1 MSTNEEERNYQQY
14 DQLEE
19 RIKNA
24 EPRYLTEG
32 KKRYLLAS
40 SQESLQA
47 LQENQKAELTRVLIS
62 LKSEHDQLTLETNKI
77 QNMLDEYDKRIAMIQ
92 SADETSKIAEDKQK
106 KDFEFMDNGIS
117 SKKERKNEEE
127 FTKKSLLKQKEK
139 LNKDILIIQ
148 KEIIQYENES
158 QNLDKK
164 MERAAINE
172 NIIKEKKNKVYSKT
186 ENQKQKNR
194 YNQNEND
201 LKLKQYK
208 KMIELKSVFLKFSD
222 ERKEIQ
228 NQIAQQAKND
238 SLDKQEVEK
247 RKTLKLLMLYNQY
260 LRTLMDE
267 ELKENEGLENI
278 FEQIRDVCGTKNL
291 DEIVDFIMLRNKRY
305 NYACHEINV
314 CEKKNKKLKNDI
326 KMLKSDLIELKNN
339 LLVEEKEGKGREVDV
354 EVSTNPEEEMGIIEK
369 EKEKNK
375 NLLLLGKKYNEVE
388 EAYQL
393 VLQNLSSMVENEK
406 QNPLDVKV
414 EEDTNGEEGEEGENE
429 EKNEIEQLE
438 LTSDELKK
446 IDSVQFNRNERNE
459 LDKYTV
465 NEQEELIA
473 KNAELTDK
481 DIEEIKKNELNELKK
496 IIIKDEENTKLSDD
510 EKEIIQEILN
520 VEITEDD
527 RKKIKEIK
535 LTEDE
540 EKVALLPLKTDNK
553 DLSIEDKK
561 RKIENF
567 KELKIKYKKYK
578 IQEKKDNTLYKIKKS
593 KKNKVDLIKDYNL
606 LLKKLSKKF
615 DTLEIMQNKQAF
627 LNYMEQKG
635 LAENND
641 VVRSKVRKTTKKGT
655 RKATKR
661 LPTNKRILKTE
672 NYKIVEDKDE
682 EDDKSNYDPDVKILN
697 RFLKEQKKEKENFIS
712 GKIKIPEEKK

>member
-393 VLQNLSSMVENEK
+393 VLQNLSAMVENEK

-446 IDSVQFNRNERNE
+446 IDGVQFNRNERNE

-682 EDDKSNYDPDVKILN
+682 VDDKSNYDPDVKILN

>member
-414 EEDTNGEEGEEGENE
+414 EEETNGEEGEEGENE

-446 IDSVQFNRNERNE
+446 IDGVQFNRNERNE

>member
-393 VLQNLSSMVENEK
+393 VLQNLSAMVENEK

-446 IDSVQFNRNERNE
+446 IDGVQFNRNERNE

-527 RKKIKEIK
+527 RKKVKEIK

-567 KELKIKYKKYK
+567 KELKIKDRKYK

>member
-393 VLQNLSSMVENEK
+393 VLQNLSAMVENEK

-446 IDSVQFNRNERNE
+446 IDGVQFNRNERNE

-527 RKKIKEIK
+527 RKKVKEIK

>member
-393 VLQNLSSMVENEK
+393 VLQNLSAMVENEK

>member
-446 IDSVQFNRNERNE
+446 IDGVQFNRNERNE

-527 RKKIKEIK
+527 RKKVKEIK

>member
-393 VLQNLSSMVENEK
+393 VLQNLSAMVENEK

-446 IDSVQFNRNERNE
+446 IDGVQFNRNERNE

-561 RKIENF
+561 RKIEYF
-567 KELKIKYKKYK
+567 KELKIQYKKYK

>member
-393 VLQNLSSMVENEK
+393 VLQNLSAMVENEK

-446 IDSVQFNRNERNE
+446 IDGVQFNRNERNE

>member
-527 RKKIKEIK
+527 RKKVKEIK

-553 DLSIEDKK
+553 DLSIDDKK

>member
-339 LLVEEKEGKGREVDV
+339 LLVEEKERKGREVDV

-393 VLQNLSSMVENEK
+393 VLQNLSAMVENEK

-446 IDSVQFNRNERNE
+446 IDGVQFNRNERNE

-561 RKIENF
+561 RKIEYF
-567 KELKIKYKKYK
+567 KELKIQYKKYK
-578 IQEKKDNTLYKIKKS
+578 IQKKKDNTLYKSKKS

>member
-393 VLQNLSSMVENEK
+393 VLQNLSAMVENEK
-406 QNPLDVKV
+406 QNPLDVKI

-446 IDSVQFNRNERNE
+446 IDGVQFNRNERNE

-473 KNAELTDK
+473 KNAELNDK

>member
-339 LLVEEKEGKGREVDV
+339 LLVEEKERKGREVDV

-393 VLQNLSSMVENEK
+393 VLQNLSAMVENEK

-446 IDSVQFNRNERNE
+446 IDGVQFNRNERNE

-561 RKIENF
+561 RKIEYF
-567 KELKIKYKKYK
+567 KELKIQYKKYK

>member
-369 EKEKNK
+369 EKEKSK

-527 RKKIKEIK
+527 RKKVKEIK

>member
-527 RKKIKEIK
+527 RKKVKEIK

>member
-393 VLQNLSSMVENEK
+393 VLQNLSAMVENEK

-446 IDSVQFNRNERNE
+446 IDGVQFNRNERNE

-527 RKKIKEIK
+527 RKKVKEIK

-593 KKNKVDLIKDYNL
+593 KKNKVDPIKDYNL

>member
-561 RKIENF
+561 RKIEYF
-567 KELKIKYKKYK
+567 KELKIQYKKYK

>member
-339 LLVEEKEGKGREVDV
+339 LLVEEKERKGREVDV

-393 VLQNLSSMVENEK
+393 VLQNLSAMVENEK

-414 EEDTNGEEGEEGENE
+414 EEDTNDEEGEEGENE

-446 IDSVQFNRNERNE
+446 IDGVQFNRNERNE